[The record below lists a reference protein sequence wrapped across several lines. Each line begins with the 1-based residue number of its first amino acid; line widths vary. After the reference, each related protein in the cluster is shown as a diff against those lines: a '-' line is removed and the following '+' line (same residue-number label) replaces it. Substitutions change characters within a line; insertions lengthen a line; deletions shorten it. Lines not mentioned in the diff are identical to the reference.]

1 MGKKLIVHSI
11 WFAAVVAAFA
21 VGSYQS
27 EKRWAKRAALNG
39 RVDQAD
45 ANDLIRLRAA
55 NANETSANKG
65 SEIAGNPIFG
75 EVTELDAPRVLS
87 DDDIMELGEKFR
99 TELDPVARR
108 LAFAQMLEGL
118 TVENAFLMR
127 EQVDHLS
134 ERSGEFL
141 EFHYAWGA
149 IAGQDSVLH
158 GQDTEKR
165 DMAATLAGWASA
177 DPYAA
182 MKWFN
187 EFTETEGNNG
197 QEILGGLIHGL
208 ANEDFGTAT
217 DFVFDLAESGN
228 RKAEEMLRLISGK
241 VLRTM
246 SAEDA
251 AAWAENLPEGR
262 LRASA
267 MDRVAHDYVGDD
279 PVAAATW
286 AEQFVGTEHAARV
299 IEEVG
304 DEWAERDP
312 VASIN
317 WLESLEDSDGKMMA
331 FRSAVGEWVKRDP
344 KAASEYILN
353 MPKSAPERDPA
364 ISGFVSRLVHEDPV
378 SAITWAGEISDNGR
392 REATLVSAGRQYL
405 RQDPAAAMEW
415 LLGSGLPMEV
425 QGRVLA
431 PAKK

>member
-1 MGKKLIVHSI
+1 MGKKMIIHSI

-27 EKRWAKRAALNG
+27 EKRWARRASLNG
-39 RVDQAD
+39 GMDQAGTS
-45 ANDLIRLRAA
+45 DLIRLRAA
-55 NANETSANKG
+55 SAKEMADLDG
-65 SEIAGNPIFG
+65 DDVAANPIFG
-75 EVTELDAPRVLS
+75 EATELDSSRSLS
-87 DDDIMELGEKFR
+87 EDEINKLGEKFR

-108 LAFAQMLEGL
+108 LAFAQLLEGL
-118 TVENAFLMR
+118 TVDNALLVR
-127 EQVDHLS
+127 EQIEHLS

-158 GQDTEKR
+158 GQDTEKK

-187 EFTETEGNNG
+187 EFAQNEDNNS
-197 QEILGGLIHGL
+197 QALLGGLIHGL

-217 DFVFDLAESGN
+217 DFVFNLADSGN
-228 RKAEEMLRLISGK
+228 RKAEEMLRLISSK

-251 AAWAENLPEGR
+251 AAWAEDLPEGK

-353 MPKSAPERDPA
+353 IPRNAPERDPA
-364 ISGFVSRLVHEDPV
+364 IRGFVSRLVHEDPV
-378 SAITWAGEISDNGR
+378 SAITWAGEISDAGQ
-392 REATLVSAGRQYL
+392 RESTIVSAGRQYL

-431 PAKK
+431 PAKR